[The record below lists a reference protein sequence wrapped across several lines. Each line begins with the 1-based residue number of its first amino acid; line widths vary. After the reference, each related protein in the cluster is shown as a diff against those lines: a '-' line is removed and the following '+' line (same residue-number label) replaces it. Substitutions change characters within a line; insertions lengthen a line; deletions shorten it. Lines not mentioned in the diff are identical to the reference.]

1 MTKSISRHSEGRQE
15 SISALAQLA
24 IRYSGANSYGL
35 YVLDRSTGALNLR
48 SSAGPCPPTP
58 KDLTVNVSL
67 TQVQDHRN
75 GRSVRSYPLRASGS
89 VVGMLAFSFPG
100 TPVPEDRLGIL
111 DRMARAIETLYCLP
125 CVAKQLFDRVNG
137 VETEIVTDKIGTR
150 AQGLLED
157 TSKDEAPHQEA
168 IDVIERHVESV
179 LRSSRLW
186 SALERLLHDGEE
198 ELAER
203 KLTAQAKTLLQEVHG
218 MSEQEA
224 YQHLRNASRRTR
236 KPIPAVARE
245 LIMGDGGRTTH
256 G

>member
-1 MTKSISRHSEGRQE
+1 MTKPIPRHSEGQQE

-35 YVLDRSTGALNLR
+35 YVLDQSTGALRLR
-48 SSAGPCPPTP
+48 SSAGSRPPTP
-58 KDLTVNVSL
+58 DDLTINVSL
-67 TQVQDHRN
+67 SQRQ

-89 VVGMLAFSFPG
+89 VVGMLAFSFAG
-100 TPVPEDRLGIL
+100 TPVPEDRLAIL

-125 CVAKQLFDRVNG
+125 CVAEQLFDRVNG
-137 VETEIVTDKIGTR
+137 VETELVTDKIGTR
-150 AQGLLED
+150 AQGLLNE
-157 TSKDEAPHQEA
+157 TAPDKALDQEE

-218 MSEQEA
+218 MSEQQA
-224 YQHLRNASRRTR
+224 YLHLRATSRRTR

-245 LIMGDGGRTTH
+245 LIMGDGAHTTH

>member
-1 MTKSISRHSEGRQE
+1 MTKPIPRHSEGQQE

-35 YVLDRSTGALNLR
+35 YVLDASTGALRLR
-48 SSAGPCPPTP
+48 SSAGPRPPMP
-58 KDLTVNVSL
+58 DDLTINVSL
-67 TQVQDHRN
+67 SQRQ
-75 GRSVRSYPLRASGS
+75 GRSVRSYPLRVSGS
-89 VVGMLAFSFPG
+89 VVAMLAFSFG
-100 TPVPEDRLGIL
+100 GSPVPEDRLSIL

-150 AQGLLED
+150 AQGLLRETPQD
-157 TSKDEAPHQEA
+157 DALYQEA
-168 IDVIERHVESV
+168 IDVIERQVETI

-186 SALERLLHDGEE
+186 TALERLLHDGEE

-224 YQHLRNASRRTR
+224 YQHLRNASRRSR

-245 LIMGDGGRTTH
+245 LIMGDGAHTTH
-256 G
+256 D